1 MAEPIKSSGT
11 AKQRSQIRWTVILL
25 VLLVL
30 AFYAGFFLIMGM
42 R

>member
-1 MAEPIKSSGT
+1 MVEPAKSSGT
-11 AKQRSQIRWTVILL
+11 PKQRSQIRWTVLLL
-25 VLLVL
+25 VLLAL